1 MRFWREGGMR
11 EERMQRIGEK
21 SGDAV
26 DKIKKGTQLT
36 TLGEGKNRERE
47 RVNEWGREGGGGG
60 QTKRTPFWKS
70 AKEKKSVKKVKRK
83 KSAWGC
89 CAVK

>member
-1 MRFWREGGMR
+1 MR

-47 RVNEWGREGGGGG
+47 RVNE
-60 QTKRTPFWKS
+60 
-70 AKEKKSVKKVKRK
+70 
-83 KSAWGC
+83 
-89 CAVK
+89 